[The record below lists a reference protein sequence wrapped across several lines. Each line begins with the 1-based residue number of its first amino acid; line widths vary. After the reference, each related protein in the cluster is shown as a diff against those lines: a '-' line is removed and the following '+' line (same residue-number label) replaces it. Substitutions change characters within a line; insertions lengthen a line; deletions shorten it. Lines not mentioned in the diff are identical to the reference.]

1 MTHNMPWL
9 ERHLG
14 RTSECGRRMEPWRLG
29 ALATVA
35 AVTCVVIAR
44 LRLRPRRSSAR
55 VAFVGNSI
63 LWYVLAPAEGL
74 PPQSPLPTPFLPESR
89 ESIGLRSRCEHIRC
103 GQKKEN
109 TQPREGWE
117 NGTPPP
123 HRDFKERSVV
133 LAVAHPW
140 ASTTSYLSPQ
150 FLTNSR
156 SDLHATSRSSHS
168 RRSLSCCLFP

>member
-1 MTHNMPWL
+1 MPWPLL

-63 LWYVLAPAEGL
+63 LYFNDVPRLVEALLDTGPLESRMPSVLTLRNCSTTG
-74 PPQSPLPTPFLPESR
+74 PLP
-89 ESIGLRSRCEHIRC
+89 
-103 GQKKEN
+103 
-109 TQPREGWE
+109 
-117 NGTPPP
+117 
-123 HRDFKERSVV
+123 
-133 LAVAHPW
+133 
-140 ASTTSYLSPQ
+140 
-150 FLTNSR
+150 
-156 SDLHATSRSSHS
+156 
-168 RRSLSCCLFP
+168 